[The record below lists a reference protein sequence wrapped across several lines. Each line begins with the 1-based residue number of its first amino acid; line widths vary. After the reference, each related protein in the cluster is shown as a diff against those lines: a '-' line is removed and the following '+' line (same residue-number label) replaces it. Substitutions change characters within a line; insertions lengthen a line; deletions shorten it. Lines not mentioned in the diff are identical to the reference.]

1 MCIRDSTYIG
11 LNLSSLQSIDTDTKG
26 YQLQSNNEGSI
37 YIWDGINDSSILSVE
52 DDSGIAPIYQY
63 TSDGLSTSAYAV
75 YRDENDND
83 DIHYKVAIKRTET
96 INSVSSISWNIL
108 KDSQSGIIDYQ
119 NSFTT
124 DSITSLEDEF
134 NQDLNDDGNKTGQV
148 SLVDRSYEMTVT
160 VDGEEQTITITD
172 SPSSNN
178 VGLKEES
185 GGSLYIVDGSTN
197 IKINES
203 NIERDTSNFQSIA
216 IAVSDINNNDTSDN
230 SSDDYY
236 RLAVKAVSYTHL
248 TLPTSDL
255 V

>member
-1 MCIRDSTYIG
+1 M
-11 LNLSSLQSIDTDTKG
+11 
-26 YQLQSNNEGSI
+26 
-37 YIWDGINDSSILSVE
+37 SVE

-108 KDSQSGIIDYQ
+108 KVSQSGIIDYQ

-203 NIERDTSNFQSIA
+203 NIERDTSLSLIH
-216 IAVSDINNNDTSDN
+216 I
-230 SSDDYY
+230 
-236 RLAVKAVSYTHL
+236 
-248 TLPTSDL
+248 
-255 V
+255 